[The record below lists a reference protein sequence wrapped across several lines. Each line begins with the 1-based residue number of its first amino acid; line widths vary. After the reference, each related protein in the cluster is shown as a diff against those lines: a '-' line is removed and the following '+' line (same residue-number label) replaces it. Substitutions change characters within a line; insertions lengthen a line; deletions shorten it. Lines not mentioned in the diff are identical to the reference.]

1 MITEKDIEHIAELA
15 DIGISK
21 DEVPEF
27 THQLNVILEHLS
39 ILDAVEGEGAPAS
52 GTANVFRED
61 EPRPSIPQEAVLANA
76 GSTED
81 GFIKAPRVM

>member
-1 MITEKDIEHIAELA
+1 MITEKDIEHIAGLA
-15 DIGISK
+15 DIGISN

-27 THQLNVILEHLS
+27 THQLNAILEYLG
-39 ILDAVEGEGAPAS
+39 ILDTVEDESTPAS

-61 EPRPSIPQEAVLANA
+61 EPRPASAGSILANA

>member
-1 MITEKDIEHIAELA
+1 MITENDIEHIAELA

-21 DEVPEF
+21 DEVPAF
-27 THQLNVILEHLS
+27 TTQFNA
-39 ILDAVEGEGAPAS
+39 ILDYFEVLDTVEGKSAPDA
-52 GTANVFRED
+52 GIVNVFRDD
-61 EPRPSIPQEAVLANA
+61 EIQPGLSQEEALANA

>member
-1 MITEKDIEHIAELA
+1 MITEKDIEHIAGLA
-15 DIGISK
+15 DIGISN

-27 THQLNVILEHLS
+27 THQLNAILEYLG
-39 ILDAVEGEGAPAS
+39 ILDTVEDESTPAS
-52 GTANVFRED
+52 GAANVFRED
-61 EPRPSIPQEAVLANA
+61 EPRPSLPQEAVLANA

>member
-1 MITEKDIEHIAELA
+1 MITESDIEHIAELA

-27 THQLNVILEHLS
+27 TTQFNA
-39 ILDAVEGEGAPAS
+39 ILDYFEVLDTVEGISAPDA
-52 GTANVFRED
+52 GIVNVFRDD
-61 EPRPSIPQEAVLANA
+61 EPRPGLSQEEALANA
-76 GSTED
+76 GSTEN

>member
-1 MITEKDIEHIAELA
+1 MITESDIEHIAELA

-21 DEVPEF
+21 DKVPEF
-27 THQLNVILEHLS
+27 TLQFNAILEYFEV
-39 ILDAVEGEGAPAS
+39 LDSVEGEGAPAA
-52 GTANVFRED
+52 GTTNVFRED
-61 EPRPSIPQEAVLANA
+61 EPRPSLPQEAVLANA